1 MTGKCSPAYTAID
14 YATSGGSSLVIRN
27 FLNLDDDPVILIRHR
42 FEFGQENAGG
52 ARAPRRDGLA
62 GTGRLLDRFHR
73 HLSDRSDRGTR
84 FPRPGLAKRRRRCW
98 TLLTSTRRS

>member
-62 GTGRLLDRFHR
+62 GTAGFLTAFT
-73 HLSDRSDRGTR
+73 GTYLIAVTGELG
-84 FPRPGLAKRRRRCW
+84 FLAPVWPSVAGGAGLY
-98 TLLTSTRRS
+98 